1 VGALVV
7 QFLLWILSAFKNKI
21 RGIYGVAFFRRLACA
36 GCNDP
41 ASAVHAA
48 KCSSYLLSWQLC
60 LFSLF
65 LNVFPQLRFLQGKTA
80 LLQAVDR
87 GDVAMVQELVAAK
100 ANLEAKTS
108 DVGLSFAY

>member
-1 VGALVV
+1 VCA
-7 QFLLWILSAFKNKI
+7 FLGWHDF
-21 RGIYGVAFFRRLACA
+21 V
-36 GCNDP
+36 D
-41 ASAVHAA
+41 V
-48 KCSSYLLSWQLC
+48 LC

-65 LNVFPQLRFLQGKTA
+65 LNVFPQVRSLQGQTA
-80 LLQAVDR
+80 LLQAVGR